1 MGEWNDCQ
9 DIDTLGKEENLIY
22 IETSALSG
30 VGVSDVFKQ
39 IGSTFP
45 FLSR

>member
-9 DIDTLGKEENLIY
+9 DIDTLCKEENLIY

-30 VGVSDVFKQ
+30 VGVSDVFKR